1 MRSVSRLTLS
11 FMFAVGLMSGCSGS
25 DNVPIAAP
33 SGPAPGGPTAAI
45 GDDQR
50 EIQSDDMTSEEAALW
65 SQGESEPDP
74 APRQDI

>member
-11 FMFAVGLMSGCSGS
+11 FMFAVGLSGCSGS
-25 DNVPIAAP
+25 DTAPVIAPSAPPIAA
-33 SGPAPGGPTAAI
+33 A

-50 EIQSDDMTSEEAALW
+50 VPQSDEMTSEEAALW